1 MVPSLKVWDVTRIHE
16 SDSESAE
23 RSQGPLKLPP
33 HSSTS
38 PSLFLPFIAQSI
50 TAVVQAQSWNHQS
63 KCWRIE
69 DHRKIMSA
77 IHELRPDEVGT
88 PVGMPYS
95 LVPPDAKTYDY
106 IIVGGEQR
114 GSN

>member
-1 MVPSLKVWDVTRIHE
+1 
-16 SDSESAE
+16 
-23 RSQGPLKLPP
+23 
-33 HSSTS
+33 
-38 PSLFLPFIAQSI
+38 
-50 TAVVQAQSWNHQS
+50 
-63 KCWRIE
+63 
-69 DHRKIMSA
+69 MSA